1 VHKRRNI
8 SNHVPEELQRVVDC
22 RLAGTVARTEWMTGL
37 EQAKAIARDLKAD
50 HPDAAPS
57 RLEGLQDMFTVHRL
71 GITGTL
77 ARSLTTTNAIESMI
91 SIARTTA
98 RKQTRWRDGEVK
110 KRWVAAGM
118 LEAERSFRRLKDH
131 RDLPKLLAA
140 LRARRVGADPAK
152 EYARAIA

>member
-1 VHKRRNI
+1 
-8 SNHVPEELQRVVDC
+8 
-22 RLAGTVARTEWMTGL
+22 
-37 EQAKAIARDLKAD
+37 
-50 HPDAAPS
+50 
-57 RLEGLQDMFTVHRL
+57 MFTVHRL

-98 RKQTRWRDGEVK
+98 RNVKRWRDGQMK

-118 LEAERSFRRLKDH
+118 LDAERSFRRLKGH

-152 EYARAIA
+152 EYPQAIA